1 MTSRSL
7 FVDLTDTA
15 TQRDPAP
22 TYVPYVI
29 SASVLKTPL
38 ATVLRPVAPLHSPL
52 FSKGWLDRTRLLV
65 SVMSPR
71 SARDEH
77 QLAVVW
83 EISKLAF
90 EQLMRLAELVTT
102 VPLSV
107 SM

>member
-1 MTSRSL
+1 MASMSL
-7 FVDLTDTA
+7 FVDLTDMA
-15 TQRDPAP
+15 TQRNPAP
-22 TYVPYVI
+22 TYVI
-29 SASVLKTPL
+29 SASVLKTHL

-52 FSKGWLDRTRLLV
+52 FILKGWLDRTRLLV

-90 EQLMRLAELVTT
+90 EKLMRLAELVTT